1 MFWYEETNDAKK
13 KELQS
18 VDEYKEYLKEQGYAE
33 GDFTKTLKDL
43 SYQWDIVTKIQK
55 KDANGR
61 FVTIDQR
68 INEGKADEMDG
79 SFKFTEDGTY
89 RVVKDVY
96 GYMSSMRNFLFEA
109 KSNEVTI
116 ENKKEDKKEDKT
128 TATTSN
134 FANSNNKE
142 ERKHK

>member
-1 MFWYEETNDAKK
+1 MKKQTMQRK

-79 SFKFTEDGTY
+79 SFKIY
-89 RVVKDVY
+89 RRWNLSSCKRCLWITC
-96 GYMSSMRNFLFEA
+96 SSMRNFLFEA

-116 ENKKEDKKEDKT
+116 ENKKEEFIDKSSFVGKD
-128 TATTSN
+128 
-134 FANSNNKE
+134 
-142 ERKHK
+142 